1 MNIRTPVVDVLLK
14 CTITQIP
21 PPLAPPLPP
30 LPLSPPPLSPP
41 PLPPLAA
48 GSNVLQARW
57 IQNTIKPFSV
67 VRLSDAATTLI
78 VTSRSS
84 TIKVVAASLR
94 RTTEKGLMV
103 FWIHLACSTFDP
115 AARGGSGGGDSG
127 GGDRGSGG
135 SGGAS

>member
-1 MNIRTPVVDVLLK
+1 MNIPTPVVDVLLK

-30 LPLSPPPLSPP
+30 LPLSPPPL
-41 PLPPLAA
+41 PPLAA
-48 GSNVLQARW
+48 GANVLQARW

-84 TIKVVAASLR
+84 TIPIS
-94 RTTEKGLMV
+94 
-103 FWIHLACSTFDP
+103 HLPSV
-115 AARGGSGGGDSG
+115 GGEITIANIRSWD
-127 GGDRGSGG
+127 
-135 SGGAS
+135 

>member
-1 MNIRTPVVDVLLK
+1 MNIRTPVVHVLLK

-21 PPLAPPLPP
+21 PLLAPLLPPLPLSPLPLSP
-30 LPLSPPPLSPP
+30 LPLSPPPLFPP

-48 GSNVLQARW
+48 GTNVLQARW

-84 TIKVVAASLR
+84 TIPIS
-94 RTTEKGLMV
+94 
-103 FWIHLACSTFDP
+103 HLPSV
-115 AARGGSGGGDSG
+115 GGEITIANIRSWD
-127 GGDRGSGG
+127 
-135 SGGAS
+135 